1 MGINLKKHNE
11 KAYQKIKDMLKE
23 TDRAAVVH
31 PTGTG
36 KTYIALKWIE
46 ETSGKTI
53 YVAPSNHILSQVKE
67 DVEKAKESG
76 EISDEQYKRYKEVKY
91 VTYTSLME
99 LSKMESGYDNIII
112 DEFHRCGAPEWSK
125 GVDRIIKQSPNA
137 KILGMTATPI
147 RAVDNKDMAD
157 AIFKG
162 NVASEMTLEEAVAEG
177 IIEAPIYIN
186 GIYSLQEE
194 IKRAESNIEKISNE
208 ETKKE
213 LRKDIEEAKRHL
225 EQAEG
230 LDDIF
235 AKYAGDKKEG
245 KYIVF
250 CNDINDM
257 HKKMQESN
265 KWFEKV
271 GETRIYEVSYRKS
284 DKLNEDTIKRFKEE
298 GEKINLLFSVDKL
311 NEGVHVDGID
321 GVIMLR
327 KTGSPIVYTQQLGR
341 ALSVGNEGTP
351 IVFDLVNNIDSSEYI
366 YEFMERVQKIRQERG
381 LDEKNIGNFK
391 IFDIQRDVKEILE
404 KITEKLGRTSYLEK
418 IYEIKEWME
427 RNETTRPPR
436 VGGKDLPEEE
446 RKLGKVLGTI
456 RQNLIKPYKEL
467 KTEEEREKYRKRR
480 PEIEEIMEIVEEI
493 DKNNIPISLRNI
505 RDIKE
510 WMERNETTKPPRQ
523 CGEKLPEEE
532 KRLGVA
538 LGVMRKSL
546 IKPYKELKT
555 EEERK
560 EYISKL
566 ENREYGTLSRKQFM
580 EIIETVEEI
589 DKNNIPAYLKNIR
602 NIKEWMKENDTTIPP
617 SCTRKELPEEEKR
630 LGKALEGMRHR
641 IINPY
646 KELKTE
652 EEREEYISNLENKK
666 IESLSRDQFME
677 IIETVEEIDK
687 NNIPAYLKNIRD
699 IKEWMKR
706 NETTIP
712 PSTVGKNISEEEKRL
727 GRALSNIKSRL
738 INPYKELKTEEEREE
753 YISKLENRKR
763 ESLSREQFIEIIE
776 TIEGIDRNNISTSL
790 SNIRKIKKWMERN
803 EKTIPP
809 RSGGKDLP
817 EEEKGLGKALV
828 GIRQYLINPYKEL
841 KTEEEREE
849 YISKLENR
857 EKESISRDQF
867 MEIIKTV
874 EEIDKNNIPTRLRNI
889 RDIKEWMER
898 NETTIP
904 PRKKGEEISE
914 EEKRLGV
921 ALLDIRY
928 SLINPYKELK
938 TEEEREK
945 YISKLEN
952 RRKESISR
960 DQFMEIIKTVEEI
973 DGAREKLTDLVEQ
986 SKATQE
992 KVAEAK
998 KLENMYEQEL
1008 KSKEQKE
1015 GSNIGD
1021 DSK

>member
-404 KITEKLGRTSYLEK
+404 KITEKLRRTSYLEK

-427 RNETTRPPR
+427 RNETTIPPR
-436 VGGKDLPEEE
+436 IGAISEEE
-446 RKLGKVLGTI
+446 NGLGRALSNI
-456 RQNLIKPYKEL
+456 RRYLIKPYKEL
-467 KTEEEREKYRKRR
+467 KTEEERVQYRKRR
-480 PEIEEIMEIVEEI
+480 PEIEEIMKIVEEI
-493 DKNNIPISLRNI
+493 DKNNIPTRLRNIREIKKWMERNETTILPRQSGKNVPEEEKRLGKPLSDIKHDLIRPYKELKTEEEREKYISKLENRRKEPISRDQFMEIIKTLEEIDKKNIKIPTSLKNI

-510 WMERNETTKPPRQ
+510 WMERNKTTRSPRQ
-523 CGEKLPEEE
+523 KGENISEES
-532 KRLGVA
+532 RLGLA
-538 LGVMRKSL
+538 LKRIKNGL
-546 IKPYKELKT
+546 IKPYKEL
-555 EEERK
+555 R
-560 EYISKL
+560 S
-566 ENREYGTLSRKQFM
+566 
-580 EIIETVEEI
+580 
-589 DKNNIPAYLKNIR
+589 
-602 NIKEWMKENDTTIPP
+602 
-617 SCTRKELPEEEKR
+617 
-630 LGKALEGMRHR
+630 
-641 IINPY
+641 
-646 KELKTE
+646 E
-652 EEREEYISNLENKK
+652 EEREEYI
-666 IESLSRDQFME
+666 
-677 IIETVEEIDK
+677 
-687 NNIPAYLKNIRD
+687 
-699 IKEWMKR
+699 
-706 NETTIP
+706 
-712 PSTVGKNISEEEKRL
+712 G
-727 GRALSNIKSRL
+727 
-738 INPYKELKTEEEREE
+738 
-753 YISKLENRKR
+753 KLEDR
-763 ESLSREQFIEIIE
+763 EQEPISRE
-776 TIEGIDRNNISTSL
+776 
-790 SNIRKIKKWMERN
+790 
-803 EKTIPP
+803 
-809 RSGGKDLP
+809 
-817 EEEKGLGKALV
+817 
-828 GIRQYLINPYKEL
+828 
-841 KTEEEREE
+841 
-849 YISKLENR
+849 
-857 EKESISRDQF
+857 QF
-867 MEIIKTV
+867 MEIIKTL
-874 EEIDKNNIPTRLRNI
+874 EEIDIPTRLRNI

-904 PRKKGEEISE
+904 PRCKGEDISKE
-914 EEKRLGV
+914 EEGLGT
-921 ALLDIRY
+921 ALSKIRC
-928 SLINPYKELK
+928 SLIKPYKELK

-952 RRKESISR
+952 RRKEPISR

-973 DGAREKLTDLVEQ
+973 DGDREKLTDLVEQ

>member
-1 MGINLKKHNE
+1 MGISLKKHNE
-11 KAYQKIKDMLKE
+11 EAYQKIKDMLKE

-53 YVAPSNHILSQVKE
+53 YVAPSNHILNQVKE

-194 IKRAESNIEKISNE
+194 IKKAESNIEKITNE

-381 LDEKNIGNFK
+381 LDEKDIGNFK

-456 RQNLIKPYKEL
+456 RQNLIRPYKEL

-493 DKNNIPISLRNI
+493 DKNNIPTSLRNI

-510 WMERNETTKPPRQ
+510 WMERNKTTIPPRQ

-546 IKPYKELKT
+546 INPYKELKT
-555 EEERK
+555 EEERE
-560 EYISKL
+560 EYISNL
-566 ENREYGTLSRKQFM
+566 ENRKYGTLSRKQFM
-580 EIIETVEEI
+580 EIIEKVEEI

-602 NIKEWMKENDTTIPP
+602 NIKEWMKKNDTTIPP

-641 IINPY
+641 IIKPY

-738 INPYKELKTEEEREE
+738 IKPYKELKTEEEREE

-776 TIEGIDRNNISTSL
+776 TIEGIDRNNIPTSL
-790 SNIRKIKKWMERN
+790 SNIRKIKEWMERN

-817 EEEKGLGKALV
+817 EEEKGLGIALV
-828 GIRQYLINPYKEL
+828 GIRQYLIKPYKEL

-914 EEKRLGV
+914 EEKRLGG

-928 SLINPYKELK
+928 SLIKPYKELK
-938 TEEEREK
+938 TEEEREE

-952 RRKESISR
+952 KKKESMSR
-960 DQFMEIIKTVEEI
+960 KQFMEIIETIEEI
-973 DGAREKLTDLVEQ
+973 DGDREKLTDLVEQ

-998 KLENMYEQEL
+998 KLESMYEQEL

-1015 GSNIGD
+1015 GFDIQ
-1021 DSK
+1021 DSDN

>member
-53 YVAPSNHILSQVKE
+53 YVAPSNHILNQVKE

-208 ETKKE
+208 EAKKE

-225 EQAEG
+225 EQVEG

-351 IVFDLVNNIDSSEYI
+351 IVFDLVNNIDSSKYV

-436 VGGKDLPEEE
+436 GVGKDLPEEE
-446 RKLGKVLGTI
+446 RKLGKVLGNI

-480 PEIEEIMEIVEEI
+480 PEIEEIMKIVEEI
-493 DKNNIPISLRNI
+493 DKNNIPTTLRNI

-510 WMERNETTKPPRQ
+510 WMEGNE
-523 CGEKLPEEE
+523 
-532 KRLGVA
+532 
-538 LGVMRKSL
+538 
-546 IKPYKELKT
+546 
-555 EEERK
+555 
-560 EYISKL
+560 
-566 ENREYGTLSRKQFM
+566 
-580 EIIETVEEI
+580 
-589 DKNNIPAYLKNIR
+589 
-602 NIKEWMKENDTTIPP
+602 TTIPP
-617 SCTRKELPEEEKR
+617 RSDVKDLPEEG
-630 LGKALEGMRHR
+630 LGRALRTIR
-641 IINPY
+641 QDLIKPY

-652 EEREEYISNLENKK
+652 EEREEYIGKLEDRKQEP
-666 IESLSRDQFME
+666 ISREQFME
-677 IIETVEEIDK
+677 IIKTVEEKRLGKALSHIRRKLIKPYKELKTEREREEYISKLENKKKESMSRKQFMEIIKTVEEIDK
-687 NNIPAYLKNIRD
+687 KNIKIPTSLKNIRD
-699 IKEWMKR
+699 IKEWMER
-706 NETTIP
+706 NKTTRSP
-712 PSTVGKNISEEEKRL
+712 RQKGENISEEEKRL
-727 GRALSNIKSRL
+727 GNALSNSIRQKLIK
-738 INPYKELKTEEEREE
+738 PYKELKTEEEREE
-753 YISKLENRKR
+753 YIGKLEDR
-763 ESLSREQFIEIIE
+763 EQEPISRE
-776 TIEGIDRNNISTSL
+776 
-790 SNIRKIKKWMERN
+790 
-803 EKTIPP
+803 
-809 RSGGKDLP
+809 
-817 EEEKGLGKALV
+817 
-828 GIRQYLINPYKEL
+828 
-841 KTEEEREE
+841 
-849 YISKLENR
+849 
-857 EKESISRDQF
+857 QF
-867 MEIIKTV
+867 MEIIKTL
-874 EEIDKNNIPTRLRNI
+874 EEIDKKNIKIPTGLRNI

-914 EEKRLGV
+914 EEKRLGG

-928 SLINPYKELK
+928 SLIKPYKELK
-938 TEEEREK
+938 TEEEREE

-952 RRKESISR
+952 RKKESMSR
-960 DQFMEIIKTVEEI
+960 KQFMEIIKTVEEI
-973 DGAREKLTDLVEQ
+973 DRDREKLTDLVEQ

-998 KLENMYEQEL
+998 KLESMYEQEL

-1015 GSNIGD
+1015 GFDIQ
-1021 DSK
+1021 DSDN

>member
-1 MGINLKKHNE
+1 MGISLKKHNE
-11 KAYQKIKDMLKE
+11 EAYQKIKDMLKE

-53 YVAPSNHILSQVKE
+53 YVAPSNHILNQVKE

-147 RAVDNKDMAD
+147 RAVDNKNMAD

-208 ETKKE
+208 EAKKE

-381 LDEKNIGNFK
+381 LDEKDIGNFK

-436 VGGKDLPEEE
+436 GGGKDLPEEE
-446 RKLGKVLGTI
+446 RKLGRVLGTI

-480 PEIEEIMEIVEEI
+480 PEIEEIM
-493 DKNNIPISLRNI
+493 
-505 RDIKE
+505 
-510 WMERNETTKPPRQ
+510 
-523 CGEKLPEEE
+523 
-532 KRLGVA
+532 
-538 LGVMRKSL
+538 
-546 IKPYKELKT
+546 
-555 EEERK
+555 
-560 EYISKL
+560 
-566 ENREYGTLSRKQFM
+566 
-580 EIIETVEEI
+580 
-589 DKNNIPAYLKNIR
+589 
-602 NIKEWMKENDTTIPP
+602 
-617 SCTRKELPEEEKR
+617 
-630 LGKALEGMRHR
+630 
-641 IINPY
+641 
-646 KELKTE
+646 
-652 EEREEYISNLENKK
+652 K
-666 IESLSRDQFME
+666 I
-677 IIETVEEIDK
+677 VEEIDK

-712 PSTVGKNISEEEKRL
+712 PRCKVEDISKEEGL
-727 GRALSNIKSRL
+727 GTALSNIRCSL
-738 INPYKELKTEEEREE
+738 IKPYKELKTEEEREE
-753 YISKLENRKR
+753 YIGKLEDWKQ
-763 ESLSREQFIEIIE
+763 EPISREQFMEII
-776 TIEGIDRNNISTSL
+776 
-790 SNIRKIKKWMERN
+790 
-803 EKTIPP
+803 KT
-809 RSGGKDLP
+809 
-817 EEEKGLGKALV
+817 EEEKRLGRALST
-828 GIRQYLINPYKEL
+828 IRCSLIKPYKEL
-841 KTEEEREE
+841 KTEREREK
-849 YISKLENR
+849 YISKLEN
-857 EKESISRDQF
+857 KEQEPISRDQF
-867 MEIIKTV
+867 IEIIKTV
-874 EEIDKNNIPTRLRNI
+874 EEIDKKNIKIPTSLKNI

-904 PRKKGEEISE
+904 PRRGAISKEEN
-914 EEKRLGV
+914 RLGN
-921 ALLDIRY
+921 ALSTIKRY
-928 SLINPYKELK
+928 LIKPYKELK
-938 TEEEREK
+938 TEEREE

-952 RRKESISR
+952 REQEPISR

-973 DGAREKLTDLVEQ
+973 DKKNIKIPTSLKNIRDIKEWMEENETTRLPRQSGENRSEEEKRLGNALIHIRQKLINPYKKLKTEEEREEYISKLENRELEPLSRKQFIEIIKTVEEIDIPTSLRNIRDIKEWMERNETTRPPRQSGENRSEESRLGLALGRIKNGLIKPYKELRSEEEREEYIGKLEDKEREPLSRKQFMEIIETIEEIDGDREKLTDLVEQ

-998 KLENMYEQEL
+998 KLESMYEQEL

-1015 GSNIGD
+1015 GFDIQ
-1021 DSK
+1021 DSDN

>member
-53 YVAPSNHILSQVKE
+53 YVAPSNHILNQVKE

-208 ETKKE
+208 EAKKE

-298 GEKINLLFSVDKL
+298 GEKINLLFCVDKL

-418 IYEIKEWME
+418 IYAIKEWME
-427 RNETTRPPR
+427 RNETTIPPR
-436 VGGKDLPEEE
+436 QSGENISEEE
-446 RKLGKVLGTI
+446 KKLGRALTNIK
-456 RQNLIKPYKEL
+456 RYLIKPYKEL
-467 KTEEEREKYRKRR
+467 KTEEEKEKYRKRR
-480 PEIEEIMEIVEEI
+480 PEIEKIMKIVEEI
-493 DKNNIPISLRNI
+493 DIPTSLRNI
-505 RDIKE
+505 RNIKE
-510 WMERNETTKPPRQ
+510 WMKRNETTIPPRIN
-523 CGEKLPEEE
+523 GENISEEE
-532 KRLGVA
+532 NRLGST
-538 LGVMRKSL
+538 LSKIRNRL
-546 IKPYKELKT
+546 IKPYKGLKT
-555 EEERK
+555 EEKRE
-560 EYISKL
+560 EYISNL
-566 ENREYGTLSRKQFM
+566 ENKRREPISRDQFI

-589 DKNNIPAYLKNIR
+589 DKNNIK
-602 NIKEWMKENDTTIPP
+602 IP
-617 SCTRKELPEEEKR
+617 
-630 LGKALEGMRHR
+630 
-641 IINPY
+641 
-646 KELKTE
+646 
-652 EEREEYISNLENKK
+652 
-666 IESLSRDQFME
+666 
-677 IIETVEEIDK
+677 
-687 NNIPAYLKNIRD
+687 
-699 IKEWMKR
+699 
-706 NETTIP
+706 
-712 PSTVGKNISEEEKRL
+712 
-727 GRALSNIKSRL
+727 
-738 INPYKELKTEEEREE
+738 
-753 YISKLENRKR
+753 
-763 ESLSREQFIEIIE
+763 
-776 TIEGIDRNNISTSL
+776 TSL
-790 SNIRKIKKWMERN
+790 K
-803 EKTIPP
+803 
-809 RSGGKDLP
+809 
-817 EEEKGLGKALV
+817 
-828 GIRQYLINPYKEL
+828 
-841 KTEEEREE
+841 
-849 YISKLENR
+849 
-857 EKESISRDQF
+857 
-867 MEIIKTV
+867 
-874 EEIDKNNIPTRLRNI
+874 NI

-904 PRKKGEEISE
+904 PRQSEGAISKEEKDLGVALGTIRNRLIKPYKKLKTEEEREEYISKLENRKQEPLSRDQFMEIIGTVEEIDENNIKIPTQLKNIRDIKEWMERNETTIPPRQSEGAISE
-914 EEKRLGV
+914 EEKGLGN
-921 ALLDIRY
+921 ALSNIKRT
-928 SLINPYKELK
+928 LINPYKELK
-938 TEEEREK
+938 IEEREE

-952 RRKESISR
+952 REREPISR
-960 DQFMEIIKTVEEI
+960 EQFMEIIETVEEIDKNNIPTRLRNIRNIKEWMERNETTIPPRKGAISKEENGLGSALSTTRIRLINPYKKLKTEEEREDYISKLENRKQEPLSREQFMEIIETVEEI
-973 DGAREKLTDLVEQ
+973 DGDREKLTDLVEQ
-986 SKATQE
+986 SKETHG
-992 KVAEAK
+992 KVTEAK
-998 KLENMYEQEL
+998 KLESMYEQEI

>member
-53 YVAPSNHILSQVKE
+53 YVAPSNHILNQVKE

-208 ETKKE
+208 EAKKE

-404 KITEKLGRTSYLEK
+404 KITEKLRRTSYLEK

-427 RNETTRPPR
+427 RNETTIPPR
-436 VGGKDLPEEE
+436 GGGKDLPEEE
-446 RKLGKVLGTI
+446 RKLGIVLGTI

-480 PEIEEIMEIVEEI
+480 PEIEEIMKIVEKI
-493 DKNNIPISLRNI
+493 DKNNIPAYLKNI

-510 WMERNETTKPPRQ
+510 WMKRNETTIPPR
-523 CGEKLPEEE
+523 CKKGEDISKEEE
-532 KRLGVA
+532 GLGTA
-538 LGVMRKSL
+538 LSNIRCSL

-555 EEERK
+555 EEERE
-560 EYISKL
+560 EYIGKL
-566 ENREYGTLSRKQFM
+566 EDRKQEPISREQFM
-580 EIIETVEEI
+580 EIIKT
-589 DKNNIPAYLKNIR
+589 
-602 NIKEWMKENDTTIPP
+602 
-617 SCTRKELPEEEKR
+617 EEEKR
-630 LGKALEGMRHR
+630 LGRALSTIRCSL
-641 IINPY
+641 IKPY

-677 IIETVEEIDK
+677 IIKTVEEIDK
-687 NNIPAYLKNIRD
+687 KNIKIPTSLKNIRD
-699 IKEWMKR
+699 IKEWMEG
-706 NETTIP
+706 NETTRP
-712 PSTVGKNISEEEKRL
+712 PRQSGENRSEEEKRL
-727 GRALSNIKSRL
+727 GNALIHIRQKL
-738 INPYKELKTEEEREE
+738 INPYKK
-753 YISKLENRKR
+753 
-763 ESLSREQFIEIIE
+763 
-776 TIEGIDRNNISTSL
+776 
-790 SNIRKIKKWMERN
+790 
-803 EKTIPP
+803 
-809 RSGGKDLP
+809 
-817 EEEKGLGKALV
+817 
-828 GIRQYLINPYKEL
+828 L

-857 EKESISRDQF
+857 ELEPLSRKQF
-867 MEIIKTV
+867 IEIIKTV
-874 EEIDKNNIPTRLRNI
+874 EEIDIPTSLRNI

-898 NETTIP
+898 NETTRP
-904 PRKKGEEISE
+904 PRQSGENRSE
-914 EEKRLGV
+914 ESRLGL
-921 ALLDIRY
+921 ALRRIKNG
-928 SLINPYKELK
+928 LIKPYKELRS
-938 TEEEREK
+938 EEEREE
-945 YISKLEN
+945 YIGKLEDKE
-952 RRKESISR
+952 REPLSRK
-960 DQFMEIIKTVEEI
+960 QFMEIIETIEEI
-973 DGAREKLTDLVEQ
+973 DGDREKLTDLVEQ

-998 KLENMYEQEL
+998 KLESMYEQEL

-1015 GSNIGD
+1015 GFDIQ
-1021 DSK
+1021 DSDN

>member
-11 KAYQKIKDMLKE
+11 EAYQKIKDMLKE

-194 IKRAESNIEKISNE
+194 IKKAESNIEKITNE

-381 LDEKNIGNFK
+381 LDEKDIGNFK

-436 VGGKDLPEEE
+436 GGKDLPEEE
-446 RKLGKVLGTI
+446 KRLGKALSDI
-456 RQNLIKPYKEL
+456 RCSLINPYKEL

-480 PEIEEIMEIVEEI
+480 PEIEEIMKIVEEI
-493 DKNNIPISLRNI
+493 DKNNIPIKLRNI

-510 WMERNETTKPPRQ
+510 WMERNETTIPPRSDV
-523 CGEKLPEEE
+523 KDLPEEE
-532 KRLGVA
+532 GLGRA
-538 LGVMRKSL
+538 LR
-546 IKPYKELKT
+546 T
-555 EEERK
+555 
-560 EYISKL
+560 
-566 ENREYGTLSRKQFM
+566 
-580 EIIETVEEI
+580 
-589 DKNNIPAYLKNIR
+589 IR
-602 NIKEWMKENDTTIPP
+602 QD
-617 SCTRKELPEEEKR
+617 L
-630 LGKALEGMRHR
+630 
-641 IINPY
+641 INPY

-652 EEREEYISNLENKK
+652 EEREEYIGKLEDKK
-666 IESLSRDQFME
+666 QEPISREQFME
-677 IIETVEEIDK
+677 IIKTEEEKRLGRALSTIRFSLIKPYKELKTEREREKYISKLENREKETISRDQFIEIIKTVEEIDK
-687 NNIPAYLKNIRD
+687 KNIKIPTSLKNIRD
-699 IKEWMKR
+699 IKEWMER

-712 PSTVGKNISEEEKRL
+712 PRRGAISKEANRLGNALSTIRFSLIKPYKELKTEEREEYISKLENREQEPISRDQFMEIIKTVEEIDKKNIKIPTSLKNIRDIKEWMEGNETTIPPRQSGENSSEEEKRL
-727 GRALSNIKSRL
+727 GRALSNIRCSL
-738 INPYKELKTEEEREE
+738 IKPYKELKTEEEREE
-753 YISKLENRKR
+753 YISKLENRAR
-763 ESLSREQFIEIIE
+763 EPLSRKQFI
-776 TIEGIDRNNISTSL
+776 
-790 SNIRKIKKWMERN
+790 
-803 EKTIPP
+803 
-809 RSGGKDLP
+809 
-817 EEEKGLGKALV
+817 
-828 GIRQYLINPYKEL
+828 
-841 KTEEEREE
+841 
-849 YISKLENR
+849 
-857 EKESISRDQF
+857 
-867 MEIIKTV
+867 EIIKTV
-874 EEIDKNNIPTRLRNI
+874 EEIDIPTSLRNI
-889 RDIKEWMER
+889 RGIKEWMER

-904 PRKKGEEISE
+904 PRKSGENLSE
-914 EEKRLGV
+914 EEKRLGK
-921 ALLDIRY
+921 ALSDIRC
-928 SLINPYKELK
+928 SLIKPYKELK
-938 TEEEREK
+938 TEGEREE

-952 RRKESISR
+952 RAREPLSRK
-960 DQFMEIIKTVEEI
+960 QFMEIIETIEEI
-973 DGAREKLTDLVEQ
+973 DGDREKLTDLVEQ

-998 KLENMYEQEL
+998 KLESMYEQEL

-1015 GSNIGD
+1015 GFDIQ
-1021 DSK
+1021 DSDN

>member
-351 IVFDLVNNIDSSEYI
+351 IVFDLVNNIDSSKYV

-391 IFDIQRDVKEILE
+391 IFDMQRDVKEILE

-436 VGGKDLPEEE
+436 GVGKDLPEEE
-446 RKLGKVLGTI
+446 RKLGKVLGNI
-456 RQNLIKPYKEL
+456 RQKLIKPYKEL

-480 PEIEEIMEIVEEI
+480 PEIEEIMKIVEEI
-493 DKNNIPISLRNI
+493 DKNNIPTTLRNI

-510 WMERNETTKPPRQ
+510 WMERNETTIPPRSDV
-523 CGEKLPEEE
+523 KDLPEEG
-532 KRLGVA
+532 LGRA
-538 LGVMRKSL
+538 LRTIRQDL
-546 IKPYKELKT
+546 IK
-555 EEERK
+555 
-560 EYISKL
+560 
-566 ENREYGTLSRKQFM
+566 
-580 EIIETVEEI
+580 
-589 DKNNIPAYLKNIR
+589 
-602 NIKEWMKENDTTIPP
+602 
-617 SCTRKELPEEEKR
+617 
-630 LGKALEGMRHR
+630 
-641 IINPY
+641 PY

-652 EEREEYISNLENKK
+652 EEREEYIGKLEDRKQEP
-666 IESLSRDQFME
+666 ISREQFME
-677 IIETVEEIDK
+677 IIKTVEEKRLGKALSHIRQKLIKPYKELKTEREREKYISKLENREQETISRDQFIEIIKTVEEIDK
-687 NNIPAYLKNIRD
+687 KNIKIPTSLKNIRD
-699 IKEWMKR
+699 IKEWMER

-712 PSTVGKNISEEEKRL
+712 PRQSEGAISEEEKGL
-727 GRALSNIKSRL
+727 GNALSNIKRTL
-738 INPYKELKTEEEREE
+738 INPYKELK
-753 YISKLENRKR
+753 
-763 ESLSREQFIEIIE
+763 IE
-776 TIEGIDRNNISTSL
+776 
-790 SNIRKIKKWMERN
+790 K
-803 EKTIPP
+803 
-809 RSGGKDLP
+809 
-817 EEEKGLGKALV
+817 
-828 GIRQYLINPYKEL
+828 
-841 KTEEEREE
+841 REE

-857 EKESISRDQF
+857 EREPISREQF
-867 MEIIKTV
+867 MEIIETV

-904 PRKKGEEISE
+904 PRKGAISKEENG
-914 EEKRLGV
+914 LGS
-921 ALLDIRY
+921 ALSTTR
-928 SLINPYKELK
+928 SRLINPYKKLK
-938 TEEEREK
+938 TEEERED

-952 RRKESISR
+952 KKKEPLSR
-960 DQFMEIIKTVEEI
+960 EQFMEIIETIEEI
-973 DGAREKLTDLVEQ
+973 DGDREKLTDLVEQ

-992 KVAEAK
+992 KVVEAK
-998 KLENMYEQEL
+998 KLENMYEQKL
-1008 KSKEQKE
+1008 KGKEQKE
-1015 GSNIGD
+1015 GFDIQ
-1021 DSK
+1021 DSDN

>member
-1 MGINLKKHNE
+1 MGISLKKHNE
-11 KAYQKIKDMLKE
+11 EAYQKVKDMLKE

-351 IVFDLVNNIDSSEYI
+351 IVFDLVNNIDSSKYI

-436 VGGKDLPEEE
+436 QSGENISEEE
-446 RKLGKVLGTI
+446 KRLGRALSCI

-467 KTEEEREKYRKRR
+467 KTEEEREQYRKRR

-493 DKNNIPISLRNI
+493 DKNNIPTSLRNI
-505 RDIKE
+505 RGIKE
-510 WMERNETTKPPRQ
+510 WMERNETTIPPRG
-523 CGEKLPEEE
+523 CGKDLLEEE
-532 KRLGVA
+532 RRLGRS
-538 LGVMRKSL
+538 LGTIRKEL
-546 IKPYKELKT
+546 INPYKELKA
-555 EEERK
+555 EEERE
-560 EYISKL
+560 EYISNL
-566 ENREYGTLSRKQFM
+566 ENRKYGTLSRKQFM

-602 NIKEWMKENDTTIPP
+602 DIKEWMERNETTIPP
-617 SCTRKELPEEEKR
+617 RGKGKNLLEEEKR
-630 LGKALEGMRHR
+630 LGSALLDIRKKL
-641 IINPY
+641 INPY

-652 EEREEYISNLENKK
+652 ERKEYISKLENRGKEPISRGQLMEIIKTVEEIDKNNIPISLRNIRKIKEWMERNETTIPPRGCGKDLLEEEKRLGSALRDIKEKLIKPYKELKTEEREEYISKLENRKYGT
-666 IESLSRDQFME
+666 LSRKQFME

-712 PSTVGKNISEEEKRL
+712 PRSGRNISEGEKRL
-727 GRALSNIKSRL
+727 GWALNKIRQRLIKS
-738 INPYKELKTEEEREE
+738 
-753 YISKLENRKR
+753 
-763 ESLSREQFIEIIE
+763 
-776 TIEGIDRNNISTSL
+776 
-790 SNIRKIKKWMERN
+790 
-803 EKTIPP
+803 
-809 RSGGKDLP
+809 
-817 EEEKGLGKALV
+817 
-828 GIRQYLINPYKEL
+828 
-841 KTEEEREE
+841 
-849 YISKLENR
+849 
-857 EKESISRDQF
+857 
-867 MEIIKTV
+867 
-874 EEIDKNNIPTRLRNI
+874 
-889 RDIKEWMER
+889 
-898 NETTIP
+898 
-904 PRKKGEEISE
+904 
-914 EEKRLGV
+914 
-921 ALLDIRY
+921 
-928 SLINPYKELK
+928 YKELK

-945 YISKLEN
+945 YINKLEN
-952 RRKESISR
+952 KKKEPISR
-960 DQFMEIIKTVEEI
+960 EQFMEIIETVEEI
-973 DGAREKLTDLVEQ
+973 DGDREKLTDLVEQ

-998 KLENMYEQEL
+998 KLESMYEQEL

-1015 GSNIGD
+1015 GFDIQ
-1021 DSK
+1021 DSDN

>member
-194 IKRAESNIEKISNE
+194 IKKAESNIEKITNE

-381 LDEKNIGNFK
+381 LDEKDIGNFK

-436 VGGKDLPEEE
+436 GGKDLPEEE
-446 RKLGKVLGTI
+446 KRLGKALSDI
-456 RQNLIKPYKEL
+456 RCSLINPYKEL

-480 PEIEEIMEIVEEI
+480 PEIEEIMKIVEEI
-493 DKNNIPISLRNI
+493 DKNNIPIKLRNI

-510 WMERNETTKPPRQ
+510 WMERNETTIPPRSDV
-523 CGEKLPEEE
+523 KDLPEEE
-532 KRLGVA
+532 GLGRA
-538 LGVMRKSL
+538 LR
-546 IKPYKELKT
+546 T
-555 EEERK
+555 
-560 EYISKL
+560 
-566 ENREYGTLSRKQFM
+566 
-580 EIIETVEEI
+580 
-589 DKNNIPAYLKNIR
+589 IR
-602 NIKEWMKENDTTIPP
+602 QD
-617 SCTRKELPEEEKR
+617 L
-630 LGKALEGMRHR
+630 
-641 IINPY
+641 INPY

-652 EEREEYISNLENKK
+652 EEREEYIGKLEDKK
-666 IESLSRDQFME
+666 QEPISREQFME
-677 IIETVEEIDK
+677 IIKTEEEKRLGRALSTIRFSLIKPYKELKTEREREKYISKLENREKETISRDQFIEIIKTVEEIDK
-687 NNIPAYLKNIRD
+687 KNIKIPTSLKNIRD
-699 IKEWMKR
+699 IKEWMEG

-712 PSTVGKNISEEEKRL
+712 PRQSGENSSEEEKRL
-727 GRALSNIKSRL
+727 GRALSNIRCSL
-738 INPYKELKTEEEREE
+738 IKPYKELKTEEEREE
-753 YISKLENRKR
+753 YISKLENRAR
-763 ESLSREQFIEIIE
+763 EPLSRKQFI
-776 TIEGIDRNNISTSL
+776 
-790 SNIRKIKKWMERN
+790 
-803 EKTIPP
+803 
-809 RSGGKDLP
+809 
-817 EEEKGLGKALV
+817 
-828 GIRQYLINPYKEL
+828 
-841 KTEEEREE
+841 
-849 YISKLENR
+849 
-857 EKESISRDQF
+857 
-867 MEIIKTV
+867 EIIKTV
-874 EEIDKNNIPTRLRNI
+874 EEIDIPTSLRNI
-889 RDIKEWMER
+889 RGIKEWMER

-904 PRKKGEEISE
+904 PRKSGENLSE
-914 EEKRLGV
+914 EEKRLRK
-921 ALLDIRY
+921 ALSDIRC
-928 SLINPYKELK
+928 SLIKPYKELK
-938 TEEEREK
+938 TEGEREE

-952 RRKESISR
+952 RAREPLSRK
-960 DQFMEIIKTVEEI
+960 QFMEIIKTVEEI
-973 DGAREKLTDLVEQ
+973 DRDREKLTDLVEQ
-986 SKATQE
+986 SKTTQE
-992 KVAEAK
+992 KVTEAK

-1015 GSNIGD
+1015 GFDIQ
-1021 DSK
+1021 DSDN

>member
-1 MGINLKKHNE
+1 MGISLKKHNE
-11 KAYQKIKDMLKE
+11 EAYQKIKDMLKE

-418 IYEIKEWME
+418 IYAIKEWME
-427 RNETTRPPR
+427 RNETTIPPR

-446 RKLGKVLGTI
+446 KRLGSALSYIK
-456 RQNLIKPYKEL
+456 RYLIKPYKEL
-467 KTEEEREKYRKRR
+467 KTEEEREKYRRRR
-480 PEIEEIMEIVEEI
+480 PEIEEIMQIVEKI
-493 DKNNIPISLRNI
+493 DIPTSLRNI
-505 RDIKE
+505 R
-510 WMERNETTKPPRQ
+510 N
-523 CGEKLPEEE
+523 
-532 KRLGVA
+532 V
-538 LGVMRKSL
+538 
-546 IKPYKELKT
+546 
-555 EEERK
+555 
-560 EYISKL
+560 
-566 ENREYGTLSRKQFM
+566 
-580 EIIETVEEI
+580 
-589 DKNNIPAYLKNIR
+589 
-602 NIKEWMKENDTTIPP
+602 
-617 SCTRKELPEEEKR
+617 
-630 LGKALEGMRHR
+630 
-641 IINPY
+641 
-646 KELKTE
+646 
-652 EEREEYISNLENKK
+652 
-666 IESLSRDQFME
+666 
-677 IIETVEEIDK
+677 
-687 NNIPAYLKNIRD
+687 
-699 IKEWMKR
+699 KEWMKR

-712 PSTVGKNISEEEKRL
+712 PRGSGKNISEEEKRL
-727 GRALSNIKSRL
+727 GLALSNIRQSIIKS
-738 INPYKELKTEEEREE
+738 YKELKTEEEREK
-753 YISKLENRKR
+753 YISKLENR
-763 ESLSREQFIEIIE
+763 
-776 TIEGIDRNNISTSL
+776 
-790 SNIRKIKKWMERN
+790 RKE
-803 EKTIPP
+803 P
-809 RSGGKDLP
+809 L
-817 EEEKGLGKALV
+817 
-828 GIRQYLINPYKEL
+828 
-841 KTEEEREE
+841 
-849 YISKLENR
+849 
-857 EKESISRDQF
+857 SRDQF
-867 MEIIKTV
+867 MEIIKIV

-898 NETTIP
+898 NETTRP
-904 PRKKGEEISE
+904 PRKSGGENLTE
-914 EEKRLGV
+914 EEKGLGS
-921 ALLDIRY
+921 ALLTIRQN
-928 SLINPYKELK
+928 LIKPYKELK
-938 TEEEREK
+938 TEEEREEYIGK
-945 YISKLEN
+945 LEDREQEPISREQFMEIIKTLEEIDKNNIPTRLRDIRDIKEWMERNETTRPPRRGAISEEEKRLGRALSTIRHNLIRPYKELKTEEERKEYISKLEN
-952 RRKESISR
+952 RGKEPISR
-960 DQFMEIIKTVEEI
+960 EQFMEIIETIEEI
-973 DGAREKLTDLVEQ
+973 DGDREKLTDLVEQ

-998 KLENMYEQEL
+998 KLESMYEQEL

-1015 GSNIGD
+1015 GFDIQ
-1021 DSK
+1021 DSDN

>member
-208 ETKKE
+208 EAKKE

-404 KITEKLGRTSYLEK
+404 KITEKLRRTSYLEK

-427 RNETTRPPR
+427 RNETTIPPR
-436 VGGKDLPEEE
+436 GGGKDLPEEE
-446 RKLGKVLGTI
+446 RKLGIVLGTI
-456 RQNLIKPYKEL
+456 RFSLIKPYKEL

-480 PEIEEIMEIVEEI
+480 PEIEEIMKIVEKI
-493 DKNNIPISLRNI
+493 DKNNIPAYLKNI

-510 WMERNETTKPPRQ
+510 WMKRNETTIPPR
-523 CGEKLPEEE
+523 CKKGEDISKEEE
-532 KRLGVA
+532 GLGTA
-538 LGVMRKSL
+538 LSNIRCSL

-555 EEERK
+555 EEERE
-560 EYISKL
+560 EYIGKL
-566 ENREYGTLSRKQFM
+566 EDRKQEPISREQFM
-580 EIIETVEEI
+580 EIIKT
-589 DKNNIPAYLKNIR
+589 
-602 NIKEWMKENDTTIPP
+602 
-617 SCTRKELPEEEKR
+617 EEEKR
-630 LGKALEGMRHR
+630 LGRALSTIRCSL
-641 IINPY
+641 IKPY

-677 IIETVEEIDK
+677 II
-687 NNIPAYLKNIRD
+687 
-699 IKEWMKR
+699 
-706 NETTIP
+706 
-712 PSTVGKNISEEEKRL
+712 
-727 GRALSNIKSRL
+727 
-738 INPYKELKTEEEREE
+738 
-753 YISKLENRKR
+753 
-763 ESLSREQFIEIIE
+763 
-776 TIEGIDRNNISTSL
+776 
-790 SNIRKIKKWMERN
+790 
-803 EKTIPP
+803 
-809 RSGGKDLP
+809 
-817 EEEKGLGKALV
+817 
-828 GIRQYLINPYKEL
+828 
-841 KTEEEREE
+841 
-849 YISKLENR
+849 
-857 EKESISRDQF
+857 
-867 MEIIKTV
+867 KTV
-874 EEIDKNNIPTRLRNI
+874 EEIDKKNIKIPTSLKNI

-904 PRKKGEEISE
+904 PRRGAISKEEN
-914 EEKRLGV
+914 RLGN
-921 ALLDIRY
+921 ALSTIRF
-928 SLINPYKELK
+928 SLIKPYKELK
-938 TEEEREK
+938 TEEREE

-952 RRKESISR
+952 REQEPISR

-973 DGAREKLTDLVEQ
+973 DKKNIKIPTSLKNIRDIKEWMEGNETTRPPRQSGENRSEEEKRLGNALIHIRQKLINPYKKLKTEEEREEYISKLENRELEPLSRKQFIEIIKTVEEIDIPTSLRNIRDIKEWMERNETTRPPRQSGENRSEESRLGLALRRIKNGLIKPYKELRSEEEREEYIGKLEDKEREPLSRKQFMEIIETIEEIDGDREKLTDLVEQ

-998 KLENMYEQEL
+998 KLESMYEQEL

-1015 GSNIGD
+1015 GFDIQ
-1021 DSK
+1021 DSDN

>member
-194 IKRAESNIEKISNE
+194 IKKAESNIEKITNE

-381 LDEKNIGNFK
+381 LDEKDIGNFK

-436 VGGKDLPEEE
+436 GGKDLPEEE
-446 RKLGKVLGTI
+446 KRLGKALSDI
-456 RQNLIKPYKEL
+456 RCSLINPYKEL

-480 PEIEEIMEIVEEI
+480 PEIEEIMKIVEEI
-493 DKNNIPISLRNI
+493 DKNNIPIKLRNI

-510 WMERNETTKPPRQ
+510 WMERNETTIPPRSDV
-523 CGEKLPEEE
+523 KDLPEEE
-532 KRLGVA
+532 GLGRA
-538 LGVMRKSL
+538 LR
-546 IKPYKELKT
+546 T
-555 EEERK
+555 
-560 EYISKL
+560 
-566 ENREYGTLSRKQFM
+566 
-580 EIIETVEEI
+580 
-589 DKNNIPAYLKNIR
+589 IR
-602 NIKEWMKENDTTIPP
+602 QD
-617 SCTRKELPEEEKR
+617 L
-630 LGKALEGMRHR
+630 
-641 IINPY
+641 INPY

-652 EEREEYISNLENKK
+652 EEREEYIGKLEDKK
-666 IESLSRDQFME
+666 QEPISREQFME
-677 IIETVEEIDK
+677 IIKTEEEKRLGRALLTIRFSLIKPYKELKTEREREKYISKLENREKETISRDQFIEIIKTVEEIDK
-687 NNIPAYLKNIRD
+687 KNIKIPTSLKNIRD
-699 IKEWMKR
+699 IKEWMEG

-712 PSTVGKNISEEEKRL
+712 PRQSGENSSEEEKRL
-727 GRALSNIKSRL
+727 GRALSNIRCSL
-738 INPYKELKTEEEREE
+738 IKPYKELKTEEEREE
-753 YISKLENRKR
+753 YISKLENRAR
-763 ESLSREQFIEIIE
+763 EPLSRKQFI
-776 TIEGIDRNNISTSL
+776 
-790 SNIRKIKKWMERN
+790 
-803 EKTIPP
+803 
-809 RSGGKDLP
+809 
-817 EEEKGLGKALV
+817 
-828 GIRQYLINPYKEL
+828 
-841 KTEEEREE
+841 
-849 YISKLENR
+849 
-857 EKESISRDQF
+857 
-867 MEIIKTV
+867 EIIKTV
-874 EEIDKNNIPTRLRNI
+874 EEIDIPTSLRNI
-889 RDIKEWMER
+889 RGIKEWMER

-904 PRKKGEEISE
+904 PRKSGENLSE
-914 EEKRLGV
+914 EEKRLRK
-921 ALLDIRY
+921 ALSDIRC
-928 SLINPYKELK
+928 SLIKPYKELK
-938 TEEEREK
+938 TEGEREE

-952 RRKESISR
+952 GAREPLSRK
-960 DQFMEIIKTVEEI
+960 QFMEIIKTVEEI
-973 DGAREKLTDLVEQ
+973 DRDREKLTDLVEQ
-986 SKATQE
+986 SKTTQE
-992 KVAEAK
+992 KVTEAK

-1015 GSNIGD
+1015 GFDIQ
-1021 DSK
+1021 DSDN

>member
-53 YVAPSNHILSQVKE
+53 YVAPSNHILNQVKE

-147 RAVDNKDMAD
+147 RAVDNKNMAD

-208 ETKKE
+208 EAKKE

-257 HKKMQESN
+257 QKKMQESN

-381 LDEKNIGNFK
+381 LDEK
-391 IFDIQRDVKEILE
+391 
-404 KITEKLGRTSYLEK
+404 
-418 IYEIKEWME
+418 
-427 RNETTRPPR
+427 
-436 VGGKDLPEEE
+436 
-446 RKLGKVLGTI
+446 
-456 RQNLIKPYKEL
+456 
-467 KTEEEREKYRKRR
+467 KYRK
-480 PEIEEIMEIVEEI
+480 
-493 DKNNIPISLRNI
+493 
-505 RDIKE
+505 
-510 WMERNETTKPPRQ
+510 
-523 CGEKLPEEE
+523 
-532 KRLGVA
+532 
-538 LGVMRKSL
+538 
-546 IKPYKELKT
+546 
-555 EEERK
+555 
-560 EYISKL
+560 
-566 ENREYGTLSRKQFM
+566 F
-580 EIIETVEEI
+580 
-589 DKNNIPAYLKNIR
+589 
-602 NIKEWMKENDTTIPP
+602 
-617 SCTRKELPEEEKR
+617 
-630 LGKALEGMRHR
+630 
-641 IINPY
+641 
-646 KELKTE
+646 
-652 EEREEYISNLENKK
+652 
-666 IESLSRDQFME
+666 
-677 IIETVEEIDK
+677 
-687 NNIPAYLKNIRD
+687 
-699 IKEWMKR
+699 
-706 NETTIP
+706 
-712 PSTVGKNISEEEKRL
+712 
-727 GRALSNIKSRL
+727 
-738 INPYKELKTEEEREE
+738 
-753 YISKLENRKR
+753 
-763 ESLSREQFIEIIE
+763 
-776 TIEGIDRNNISTSL
+776 
-790 SNIRKIKKWMERN
+790 
-803 EKTIPP
+803 
-809 RSGGKDLP
+809 
-817 EEEKGLGKALV
+817 
-828 GIRQYLINPYKEL
+828 
-841 KTEEEREE
+841 
-849 YISKLENR
+849 
-857 EKESISRDQF
+857 
-867 MEIIKTV
+867 
-874 EEIDKNNIPTRLRNI
+874 
-889 RDIKEWMER
+889 
-898 NETTIP
+898 
-904 PRKKGEEISE
+904 
-914 EEKRLGV
+914 
-921 ALLDIRY
+921 
-928 SLINPYKELK
+928 
-938 TEEEREK
+938 
-945 YISKLEN
+945 
-952 RRKESISR
+952 
-960 DQFMEIIKTVEEI
+960 
-973 DGAREKLTDLVEQ
+973 
-986 SKATQE
+986 
-992 KVAEAK
+992 
-998 KLENMYEQEL
+998 
-1008 KSKEQKE
+1008 
-1015 GSNIGD
+1015 
-1021 DSK
+1021 

>member
-381 LDEKNIGNFK
+381 LDEKDIGNFK

-418 IYEIKEWME
+418 IYAIKEWME
-427 RNETTRPPR
+427 RNETTIPPR

-446 RKLGKVLGTI
+446 KRLGSALSYIK
-456 RQNLIKPYKEL
+456 RYLIKPYKEL
-467 KTEEEREKYRKRR
+467 KTEEEREKYRRRR
-480 PEIEEIMEIVEEI
+480 PEIEEIMQIVEKI
-493 DKNNIPISLRNI
+493 DIPTSLRNI
-505 RDIKE
+505 RNVKE
-510 WMERNETTKPPRQ
+510 WMKRNETTIPPR
-523 CGEKLPEEE
+523 GSGKNISEEE
-532 KRLGVA
+532 KKLGNA
-538 LGVMRKSL
+538 LKSTKRYL

-555 EEERK
+555 EEEREKYRRRRPEIEEIMKIVEEIDKNNIKIPTSLKNIRNIKGWMERNETTIPPRINGKDLPEEEKGLGVALSDIRQSIIKPYK
-560 EYISKL
+560 ELKT
-566 ENREYGTLSRKQFM
+566 EEEREQYRRKRPEIEEIM
-580 EIIETVEEI
+580 EIVEEI

-602 NIKEWMKENDTTIPP
+602 NIKEWME
-617 SCTRKELPEEEKR
+617 
-630 LGKALEGMRHR
+630 
-641 IINPY
+641 
-646 KELKTE
+646 
-652 EEREEYISNLENKK
+652 
-666 IESLSRDQFME
+666 
-677 IIETVEEIDK
+677 
-687 NNIPAYLKNIRD
+687 
-699 IKEWMKR
+699 R

-712 PSTVGKNISEEEKRL
+712 PRGSGKNISEEEKRL
-727 GRALSNIKSRL
+727 GLALSNIRQSIIKS
-738 INPYKELKTEEEREE
+738 YKELKTEEEREK
-753 YISKLENRKR
+753 YISKLENR
-763 ESLSREQFIEIIE
+763 
-776 TIEGIDRNNISTSL
+776 
-790 SNIRKIKKWMERN
+790 RKE
-803 EKTIPP
+803 P
-809 RSGGKDLP
+809 L
-817 EEEKGLGKALV
+817 
-828 GIRQYLINPYKEL
+828 
-841 KTEEEREE
+841 
-849 YISKLENR
+849 
-857 EKESISRDQF
+857 SRDQF
-867 MEIIKTV
+867 MEIIKIV

-898 NETTIP
+898 NETTRP
-904 PRKKGEEISE
+904 PRKSGGENLTE
-914 EEKRLGV
+914 EEKGLGS
-921 ALLDIRY
+921 ALLTIRQN
-928 SLINPYKELK
+928 LIKPYKELK
-938 TEEEREK
+938 TEEEREEYIGK
-945 YISKLEN
+945 LEDREQEPISREQFMEIIKTLEEIDKNNIPTRLRDIRDIKEWMERNETTRPPRRGAISEEEKRLGRALSTIRHNLIRPYKELKTEEERKEYISKLEN
-952 RRKESISR
+952 RGKEPISR
-960 DQFMEIIKTVEEI
+960 EQFMEIIETIEEI
-973 DGAREKLTDLVEQ
+973 DGDREKLTDLVEQ

-998 KLENMYEQEL
+998 KLESMYEQEL

-1015 GSNIGD
+1015 GFDIQ
-1021 DSK
+1021 DSDN